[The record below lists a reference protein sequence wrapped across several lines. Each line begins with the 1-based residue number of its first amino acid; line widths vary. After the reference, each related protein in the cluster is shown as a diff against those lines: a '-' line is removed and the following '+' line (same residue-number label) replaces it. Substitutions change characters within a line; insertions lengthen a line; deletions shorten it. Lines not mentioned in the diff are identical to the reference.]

1 MTDQLKRAISA
12 AKTAQNN
19 DSQAEATR
27 IASSSAG
34 DQTFDMSE
42 SSYKTS
48 HTAIRKAR
56 RFAMQGLYE
65 WLVTDRRFDTTG
77 KLGWKANA
85 PHDIAARTRAT
96 NAMHTVHI
104 GYYHEMMR
112 DIPEQIDTLDALICQ
127 HLDREIDKL
136 DTVEHAI
143 LLIGAYELQNR
154 LEIPYKVVL
163 DEAMKLN
170 NHFGAT
176 DAHKLINAVLDRMA
190 IELRDVE
197 VQADTKAN
205 LRTSQKPAIKQ
216 SAVPAVTTHVDTTE
230 DSTDSENT
238 LTTSSKPRISANN
251 TKVKRNSASKA
262 STNISDYKASKQNEA
277 QNKAEEVTIEP
288 TIIKPIS
295 IEIVIADQAN
305 KITASAK
312 NIINDKPVEEN
323 VAVNTDNNDRNDNIT
338 ADVELVD
345 SNSASVNI
353 ESSDIKT
360 VDIKGVD
367 VKETESDSTELNDA
381 DTKSQD

>member
-12 AKTAQNN
+12 AQTAQLT
-19 DSQAEATR
+19 DGQAEATR

-42 SSYKTS
+42 TTYKTS
-48 HTAIRKAR
+48 HTAVRKAR

-65 WLVTDRRFDTTG
+65 WLVTDRRFDIDG

-112 DIPEQIDTLDALICQ
+112 DIPEQIDALDVLISQ

-176 DAHKLINAVLDRMA
+176 DAHKLINAVLDKMA
-190 IELRDVE
+190 VELRALEVE
-197 VQADTKAN
+197 ADSKAN
-205 LRTSQKPAIKQ
+205 LRTSQKAATQPKTKQAEAQ
-216 SAVPAVTTHVDTTE
+216 SANVEEATETPAESDI
-230 DSTDSENT
+230 DSTVTGSN
-238 LTTSSKPRISANN
+238 KPRISANN
-251 TKVKRNSASKA
+251 ASVKRNSASKA
-262 STNISDYKASKQNEA
+262 LANIIDYKIGKQNEA
-277 QNKAEEVTIEP
+277 AKDVVATD
-288 TIIKPIS
+288 PIVN
-295 IEIVIADQAN
+295 EQ
-305 KITASAK
+305 
-312 NIINDKPVEEN
+312 PVEEN
-323 VAVNTDNNDRNDNIT
+323 TAANTDIDEDSNLDSSADNNDASNENNSAADIALQDSNIISADQEDAAADSSSLDNNELDDTMSDNLDNI
-338 ADVELVD
+338 V
-345 SNSASVNI
+345 
-353 ESSDIKT
+353 SDDT
-360 VDIKGVD
+360 
-367 VKETESDSTELNDA
+367 DA
-381 DTKSQD
+381 KSKD

>member
-12 AKTAQNN
+12 AQTAQNN

-42 SSYKTS
+42 TSYKTS

-65 WLVTDRRFDTTG
+65 WLVTDHRFDTTG

-112 DIPEQIDTLDALICQ
+112 DIPEQIDALDALISQ

-190 IELRDVE
+190 IELRDIE

-205 LRTSQKPAIKQ
+205 LRTSQKATAKQ
-216 SAVPAVTTHVDTTE
+216 ATTKQVEAKATDASEISATRDTEQPTA
-230 DSTDSENT
+230 SN
-238 LTTSSKPRISANN
+238 KPRISANN
-251 TKVKRNSASKA
+251 TSVKRNRPNKPSAGTATKQVVIQQA
-262 STNISDYKASKQNEA
+262 SDS
-277 QNKAEEVTIEP
+277 
-288 TIIKPIS
+288 
-295 IEIVIADQAN
+295 VIA
-305 KITASAK
+305 K
-312 NIINDKPVEEN
+312 EN
-323 VAVNTDNNDRNDNIT
+323 CSVAAEI
-338 ADVELVD
+338 AP
-345 SNSASVNI
+345 S
-353 ESSDIKT
+353 
-360 VDIKGVD
+360 
-367 VKETESDSTELNDA
+367 
-381 DTKSQD
+381 

>member
-12 AKTAQNN
+12 AQTAQLT
-19 DSQAEATR
+19 DGQAEATR

-42 SSYKTS
+42 TTYKTS
-48 HTAIRKAR
+48 HTAVRKAR

-65 WLVTDRRFDTTG
+65 WLVTDRRFDIDG

-112 DIPEQIDTLDALICQ
+112 DIPEQIDALDALISQ

-176 DAHKLINAVLDRMA
+176 DAHKLINAVLDKMAVELRA
-190 IELRDVE
+190 IEVE
-197 VQADTKAN
+197 ADSKAN
-205 LRTSQKPAIKQ
+205 LRTSQKAAAKPVIKADSNADDNADIEGSADTAAIEEK
-216 SAVPAVTTHVDTTE
+216 P
-230 DSTDSENT
+230 
-238 LTTSSKPRISANN
+238 TTSNKPRISANN
-251 TKVKRNSASKA
+251 ATVKRNSASKA
-262 STNISDYKASKQNEA
+262 TANISDFKASK
-277 QNKAEEVTIEP
+277 KAIE
-288 TIIKPIS
+288 
-295 IEIVIADQAN
+295 
-305 KITASAK
+305 
-312 NIINDKPVEEN
+312 
-323 VAVNTDNNDRNDNIT
+323 TDRT
-338 ADVELVD
+338 
-345 SNSASVNI
+345 
-353 ESSDIKT
+353 
-360 VDIKGVD
+360 
-367 VKETESDSTELNDA
+367 DA
-381 DTKSQD
+381 DSKD